1 MEAKAKVM
9 FILRIAIMSVIVCVV
24 SAAASAGALAGAR
37 EGTAATLSFNG
48 EEFLHR
54 WSQKGQHEFTPK
66 GDEDLKKF
74 KSMMTINVFDGIK
87 DGEALAQ
94 LANGVLGN
102 YQKNGYIMRTLSKP
116 RTEGS
121 EAEHFVAAVL
131 QAPNVWEVAFARVLM
146 FEGRGV
152 IAVYSKRFYGEGDTA
167 QDEMKTWF
175 KANAVKIEKVLV
187 SWQGIPSRDVLNKLP
202 ASR

>member
-1 MEAKAKVM
+1 MM
-9 FILRIAIMSVIVCVV
+9 RIAMTSVIVCLALSGG
-24 SAAASAGALAGAR
+24 SA
-37 EGTAATLSFNG
+37 LSFNG

-66 GDEDLKKF
+66 GQEDLKKYTD
-74 KSMMTINVFDGIK
+74 MMTINVFDGVK

-102 YQKNGYIMRTLSKP
+102 YQKNGHIMRTLSKP
-116 RTEGS
+116 RTAGS
-121 EAEHFVAAVL
+121 EAEHFVVAML

-152 IAVYSKRFYGEGDTA
+152 VTVYSKRFYGEGDAPNDAMTV
-167 QDEMKTWF
+167 WF

-187 SWQGIPSRDVLNKLP
+187 SWQGIPSREVLNKLP
-202 ASR
+202 ESR

>member
-1 MEAKAKVM
+1 MLRVVM
-9 FILRIAIMSVIVCVV
+9 MSVIVCLAVV
-24 SAAASAGALAGAR
+24 AGGSSVGAR
-37 EGTAATLSFNG
+37 EETAAALSFNG
-48 EEFLHR
+48 EEFFHR

-66 GDEDLKKF
+66 GDEDLAKF
-74 KSMMTINVFDGIK
+74 KAMMTINVFDGVK
-87 DGEALAQ
+87 DGEALARI
-94 LANGVLGN
+94 ANGVVAN

-131 QAPNVWEVAFARVLM
+131 QAPNVWEVTFARVLM

-152 IAVYSKRFYGEGDTA
+152 VAVYSKRFYGEGDA
-167 QDEMKTWF
+167 PQDAMKEWF

-202 ASR
+202 ESR